1 MGDNLYE
8 WCLEK
13 DNEHPD
19 LELDCSSLASG
30 YDDSDL
36 GDELVAM
43 ITTSLKKKLDGGDLE
58 KQLDNDI
65 VVKRK
70 QVSDIKKLLET
81 KNFLTHERRHQ
92 ELKKISKSY
101 YEKMVIMIILLA
113 VAIIMGIILIYYFF
127 IFRKK

>member
-8 WCLEK
+8 WCEEK
-13 DNEHPD
+13 RIEHPD
-19 LELDCSSLASG
+19 LKLDCSSVADEDTKDG
-30 YDDSDL
+30 L
-36 GDELVAM
+36 GDELVRM
-43 ITTSLKKKLDGGDLE
+43 ITTSLKNKLDNGILE

-70 QVSDIKKLLET
+70 QVSDIKNLLET

-101 YEKMVIMIILLA
+101 YEKMVIMIILLV